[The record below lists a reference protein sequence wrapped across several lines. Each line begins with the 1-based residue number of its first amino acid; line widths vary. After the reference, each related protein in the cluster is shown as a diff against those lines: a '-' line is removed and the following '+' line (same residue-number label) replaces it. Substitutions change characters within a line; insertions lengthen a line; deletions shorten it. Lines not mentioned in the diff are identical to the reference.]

1 SIYGPAGG
9 GAWPAAAVTRR
20 DQRIAELY
28 ASDAQF
34 SAAKPDPKVSEALS
48 RPGQRLAH
56 VVRTAF
62 EAYADR
68 PALASRA
75 FDLVTDPQT
84 GPTPMRLRPG
94 VGMIRLRELWERASA
109 VASALAHDERY
120 SLQSGER
127 VCTLGFTGVDY
138 VTVDV

>member
-1 SIYGPAGG
+1 MSSRSIYGPAGG

-20 DQRIAELY
+20 DQRIVELY

-48 RPGQRLAH
+48 RPGQRLAQ

-68 PALASRA
+68 PARASRA
-75 FDLVTDPQT
+75 FDLVTDPQSGRT
-84 GPTPMRLRPG
+84 EMSLRSEFETISYRQ
-94 VGMIRLRELWERASA
+94 VWERAAA
-109 VASALAHDERY
+109 VASAL
-120 SLQSGER
+120 
-127 VCTLGFTGVDY
+127 
-138 VTVDV
+138 